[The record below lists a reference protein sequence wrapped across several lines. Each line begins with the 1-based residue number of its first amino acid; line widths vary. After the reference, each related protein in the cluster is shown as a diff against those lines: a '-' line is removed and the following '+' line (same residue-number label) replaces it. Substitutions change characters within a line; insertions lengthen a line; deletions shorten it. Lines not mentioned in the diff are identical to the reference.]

1 MLGGPAAARVP
12 LAESDPLPP
21 EDHVVAPRDTAPLES
36 LYRKHASRLARYF
49 RRRGGCGADA
59 SDLLHDTFLRV
70 VRTEPDHVRE
80 LERPEAYLS
89 TIAANLLHDRAR
101 ADARRETGLGL
112 YAQEVE
118 LVATDE
124 LRRLEARDML
134 NRLESAMQ
142 RLRPRTREIFM
153 AHRLDGLTYGEI
165 AERTGLSVKAV
176 EKHMSRA
183 IAHLDRTFD
192 RLR

>member
-1 MLGGPAAARVP
+1 MLSRPAAAYIP
-12 LAESDPLPP
+12 LAEEDPLPP
-21 EDHVVAPRDTAPLES
+21 EDHYVASCETAPLET
-36 LYRKHASRLARYF
+36 LYRKHAVRLAGYF
-49 RRRGGCGADA
+49 RRRRGCDADA
-59 SDLLHDTFLRV
+59 GDLLHDTFLRLLGMKAGRLRGV
-70 VRTEPDHVRE
+70 
-80 LERPEAYLS
+80 ERPDAYLS
-89 TIAANLLHDRAR
+89 TIAANLVHDRTR
-101 ADARRETGLGL
+101 SDARREAGLGL
-112 YAQEVE
+112 YAQEAE
-118 LVATDE
+118 PVATDE
-124 LRRLEARDML
+124 LRRIEARDML

-192 RLR
+192 CHS